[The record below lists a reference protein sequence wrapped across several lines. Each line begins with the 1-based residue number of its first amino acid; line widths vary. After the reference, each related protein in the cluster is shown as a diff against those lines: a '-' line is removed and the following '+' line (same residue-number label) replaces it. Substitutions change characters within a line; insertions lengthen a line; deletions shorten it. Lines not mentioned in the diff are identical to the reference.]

1 MKAQADC
8 EQMKL
13 LKERQTQE
21 RIVMFSELAKSM
33 DEKDQMR
40 VYLDK
45 SIVEA
50 QRDLDT
56 FKRHAE
62 MEKKAKI

>member
-21 RIVMFSELAKSM
+21 RIVMFSELAKNM

-45 SIVEA
+45 SMVEA

-62 MEKKAKI
+62 KEKQAKI

>member
-45 SIVEA
+45 SMVEA

-62 MEKKAKI
+62 KEKQAKI

>member
-1 MKAQADC
+1 
-8 EQMKL
+8 
-13 LKERQTQE
+13 
-21 RIVMFSELAKSM
+21 MFGELAKSM

-62 MEKKAKI
+62 KEKQAKI